1 MQEKEEE
8 IALERLPSER
18 SQVILDYKKERS
30 RDEIREILFA
40 HFAEGRTDSAR
51 LVEML
56 SNPKANPRILNIN
69 PVVVGAH
76 LGSYKRWKD
85 KRNKK
90 QGELDPE
97 DLEQRMRAFE
107 ARLDQKIQ
115 NLEANIQRPS
125 STPETQFKTIGKEEE
140 PEAEE
145 KPTATPPE
153 LGSSEELR
161 ERKRNLEEMQDQ
173 LRIKKEELEVRREEL
188 KIGQQSS
195 KILSDL
201 VETEK
206 KLKRSRARIEKFREL
221 LSQKELPEEDCEIPE
236 IEGDPLI
243 MDVMRVLKRCEV
255 VMPDSVRNII
265 NKATIASKSREAIKK
280 ILEDMD

>member
-8 IALERLPSER
+8 ITLERLPSER
-18 SQVILDYKKERS
+18 SQVILDYKKERC
-30 RDEIREILFA
+30 RDEIQKLLFT
-40 HFAEGRTDSAR
+40 HFGEGRTDSAR

-69 PVVVGAH
+69 PVVVGAY
-76 LGSYKRWKD
+76 LGSYKRWED
-85 KRNKK
+85 QRDRR
-90 QGELDPE
+90 QGEQEPE
-97 DLEQRMRAFE
+97 ELEQRMRAFE

-115 NLEANIQRPS
+115 NLVANIQRPS
-125 STPETQFKTIGKEEE
+125 LTPRTQFKTIGKEEE

-153 LGSSEELR
+153 SGSSEELR

-173 LRIKKEELEVRREEL
+173 LRIKKQELEVRREEL

-206 KLKRSRARIEKFREL
+206 KLKRSRAKIEKFRDL
-221 LSQKELPEEDCEIPE
+221 LSQKELPEEDYEIPE
-236 IEGDPLI
+236 TEGDPLI
-243 MDVMRVLKRCEV
+243 MDVMRVLKKCEI

-265 NKATIASKSREAIKK
+265 NRAPIVSKSREAIKK

>member
-30 RDEIREILFA
+30 RDEIRKLLFF
-40 HFAEGRTDSAR
+40 HFSEGRIDSAR

-107 ARLDQKIQ
+107 TRLDQKIQ
-115 NLEANIQRPS
+115 NLVANIQRPS
-125 STPETQFKTIGKEEE
+125 STPETQLKTIGKEEE

-161 ERKRNLEEMQDQ
+161 ERKRNLEDMQDQ

-206 KLKRSRARIEKFREL
+206 KLKRSRARIEKFRDL
-221 LSQKELPEEDCEIPE
+221 LSQKELPEEDYEIPE

-243 MDVMRVLKRCEV
+243 MDVMRVLKRCEM